1 MVIRTAVASPPPED
15 DESYLDWLEA
25 SFADRPS
32 RKRAKRTYRREQR
45 IQVRSQRLPTPDSAR
60 MSKALIQA
68 QRQLAQA
75 QAETEARLHV
85 AEENGDGQP

>member
-1 MVIRTAVASPPPED
+1 MVTRTAVASPPPED
-15 DESYLDWLEA
+15 DDAYLEWLEA

-32 RKRAKRTYRREQR
+32 RQRTKRTYRRGQR
-45 IQVRSQRLPTPDSAR
+45 IHVRSQRLTAPDAVR

-75 QAETEARLHV
+75 QAESEARHQ
-85 AEENGDGQP
+85 AEQENGDDRP